1 MTNVASHPGFA
12 LGLVSLLLT
21 PSFSLLTAQGQ
32 GTADEYT
39 RYELLAPESGS
50 FRIRYEVTATSP
62 GARFYWNGIRK
73 GSEASDESVTDP
85 ATGKPLQFLE
95 VDGNTAKTHGLADA
109 DPDSRY
115 IEVELPRPV
124 PPNGE
129 IRILIEKTYRD
140 PKSYYADGAEIV
152 FDRPLGIRRNSVVL
166 PAGYELIRCNVPS
179 QVLSLPDGRI
189 YISFLN
195 AGPAPAALVLRG
207 RRIGT

>member
-85 ATGKPLQFLE
+85 ATGMPLQFLE
-95 VDGNTAKTHGLADA
+95 VDGNTAKAHGLADA

-140 PKSYYADGAEIV
+140 PKSYYSDGNEIV

-207 RRIGT
+207 RRVGT

>member
-140 PKSYYADGAEIV
+140 PKSYYSDGNEIV

-207 RRIGT
+207 RRVGT

>member
-1 MTNVASHPGFA
+1 MTPVTFAARRGLAVVAFLSTAHC
-12 LGLVSLLLT
+12 
-21 PSFSLLTAQGQ
+21 SLLTAQGQ

-85 ATGKPLQFLE
+85 ATGQPLRFEE
-95 VDGNTAKTHGLADA
+95 VDGNTARSHGLADA
-109 DPDSRY
+109 DPDARY
-115 IEVELPRPV
+115 IEVALPRPV
-124 PPNGE
+124 PANGE
-129 IRILIEKTYRD
+129 IRVLIEKTYRD

-207 RRIGT
+207 RRIGS

>member
-1 MTNVASHPGFA
+1 VTPITLVAPHA
-12 LGLVSLLLT
+12 LAVVAFLST
-21 PSFSLLTAQGQ
+21 AHCSPLTAQAQ

-73 GSEASDESVTDP
+73 GSEATDESVTDP
-85 ATGKPLQFLE
+85 ATGRPLRFQE
-95 VDGNTAKTHGLADA
+95 VDGQTAKVHGLTDA
-109 DPDSRY
+109 DPASRY
-115 IEVELPRPV
+115 IEVALPRPV
-124 PPNGE
+124 PANGE

-140 PKSYYADGAEIV
+140 PKSYYPDGAEIV

-179 QVLSLPDGRI
+179 QVLSLPDGRV

-195 AGPAPAALVLRG
+195 AGPGPAALVLRG
-207 RRIGT
+207 RRLGS

>member
-140 PKSYYADGAEIV
+140 PKSYYSDGNEIV

>member
-1 MTNVASHPGFA
+1 MNTVASHPGLA
-12 LGLVSLLLT
+12 LILAGLLLT
-21 PSFSLLTAQGQ
+21 SSSSLLTAQAQ
-32 GTADEYT
+32 GAADEYT

-50 FRIRYEVTATSP
+50 FRIRYEVTATSA

-73 GSEASDESVTDP
+73 GSVASDESVTDP
-85 ATGKPLQFLE
+85 ATGTALPFQE
-95 VDGNTAKTHGLADA
+95 VDGNTARAHGLADA
-109 DPDSRY
+109 DPASSY
-115 IEVELPRPV
+115 IEVALPRPV
-124 PPNGE
+124 PANGE

-140 PKSYYADGAEIV
+140 PKSYYSDGADIV

-207 RRIGT
+207 RRIGP

>member
-1 MTNVASHPGFA
+1 MTDVIRHPGFA
-12 LGLVSLLLT
+12 LGLASLLLAS
-21 PSFSLLTAQGQ
+21 SFSLLTAQAQ

-39 RYELLAPESGS
+39 RYELLAPESSS

-73 GSEASDESVTDP
+73 GSVASDESVTDP
-85 ATGKPLQFLE
+85 ATGKALPFQE
-95 VDGNTAKTHGLADA
+95 VDGHAARAHGLTDA
-109 DPDSRY
+109 DPASRY
-115 IEVELPRPV
+115 IEVALPRPV
-124 PPNGE
+124 PANGE

-140 PKSYYADGAEIV
+140 PKSYYSDGADIV

-166 PAGYELIRCNVPS
+166 PAGYELIQCNVPS

-207 RRIGT
+207 RRIGS